1 MGNVHGRSN
10 GANATAP
17 ALLLG
22 SHYVCTALFRFIPS
36 LIYACMYVYV
46 CVCVFSELI
55 RFLNILPLKHLCISF
70 FHTSAYCNY
79 RLGVECSSSS

>member
-22 SHYVCTALFRFIPS
+22 SHYVCTALFSFIP
-36 LIYACMYVYV
+36 LCTHVCMYV
-46 CVCVFSELI
+46 CVCVCVCVCPVNLFG
-55 RFLNILPLKHLCISF
+55 F
-70 FHTSAYCNY
+70 
-79 RLGVECSSSS
+79 